1 MRILVTGATGYAG
14 HHISA
19 ALRRDGHRV
28 VGLTRDTASVRAR
41 RLARVE
47 VQPVQGDIA
56 DPEGYR
62 SLLDDVD
69 LVVHT
74 TIDYRN
80 PVDSDRA
87 LFRELRDAADR
98 TGRHRHLVYTT
109 GSTVYGKVDA
119 PLLDEATPGNPDH
132 ALHFRLQLEKELAA
146 SGLPHTV
153 IRPAFMYGGADA
165 STSKTGI
172 WFTDAAQGRAV
183 FYGDQAKSWSWV
195 HVDDLAEAYVLVVA
209 RATELDGEVFC
220 IADEQRLT
228 ALDTLRACHRRARYD
243 GQIEFRPAV
252 DGPWFDQVSDQ
263 DEVMTAA
270 KARRQL
276 GWVPRHT
283 GVLDDLDIYYRTWR
297 HSMTDGGVLGSQLVD
312 EHALA

>member
-14 HHISA
+14 QHIAA

-28 VGLTRDTASVRAR
+28 RGLTRDAGSPRAQ
-41 RLARVE
+41 RLVGVE
-47 VQPVQGDIA
+47 VEPVQGDIA
-56 DPEGYR
+56 DPAGYR

-87 LFRELRDAADR
+87 LFDELLQAADR

-109 GSTVYGKVDA
+109 GSTVYGKVDT
-119 PLLDEATPGNPDH
+119 PLLDETTPGNPGH
-132 ALHFRLQLEKELAA
+132 ALAFRLELEQELAG
-146 SGLPHTV
+146 SGLPYTV
-153 IRPAFMYGGADA
+153 IRPAFMYGGSDS

-172 WFTDAAQGRAV
+172 WFTDAARGRAI
-183 FYGDQAKSWSWV
+183 FFGDPGKSWSWV

-209 RATELDGEVFC
+209 RAGELNGEVFC

-228 ALDTLRACHRRARYD
+228 ALDTLKGCLRTAGYH
-243 GQIEFRPAV
+243 GEIEFRPAA

-263 DEVMTAA
+263 DEVMTSA

-276 GWVPRHT
+276 GWTPRHT
-283 GVLDDLDIYYRTWR
+283 GVLDDIDIYYRTWR
-297 HSMTDGGVLGSQLVD
+297 HSVTTSSTSSDRRSDVTPRP
-312 EHALA
+312 